1 MYCGYLKIKGFVLL
15 LTFVLMTLV
24 SVPGFAWCIGEDG
37 HFEIEFEA
45 LKGCDIDAI
54 GSAVDLVEGS
64 SIHIEEDNC
73 GACLDIYLQ
82 FNEAISS
89 KRFYEKIIKTTD
101 TLALNEPPSFISQ
114 TVKMVI
120 ANLVPRPPQRITQA
134 ILDHRTIVL
143 LI

>member
-1 MYCGYLKIKGFVLL
+1 MDILLYPGIIEIFWYL
-15 LTFVLMTLV
+15 
-24 SVPGFAWCIGEDG
+24 SV
-37 HFEIEFEA
+37 
-45 LKGCDIDAI
+45 
-54 GSAVDLVEGS
+54 
-64 SIHIEEDNC
+64 
-73 GACLDIYLQ
+73 Q
-82 FNEAISS
+82 FNAAISS